1 MIEAWHQRDPD
12 LDVAPLA
19 VAGRI
24 LRCAAHLERAIE
36 TALRPLGLSFGDFDV
51 INTLRRRGD
60 PAGTHPKLLATS
72 ALITSGAMTSRLDR
86 LERAGLL
93 VRRPDASDRRAVLV
107 QLTSE
112 GEALAE
118 RAVAAVLDAD
128 RRFLEPLD
136 ERERSA
142 VAASLKLM
150 LVHAEPL
157 DGTS

>member
-1 MIEAWHQRDPD
+1 MIEAWHHREPD

-19 VAGRI
+19 VVGRL

-36 TALRPLGLSFGDFDV
+36 AALGPLGLSYGDFDV

-60 PAGTHPKLLATS
+60 PAGTNPKLLAAS

-93 VRRPDASDRRAVLV
+93 VRRPDPSDRRAVLV
-107 QLTSE
+107 QLTDE
-112 GEALAE
+112 GEALAK
-118 RAVAAVLDAD
+118 RAVDAVLEAD

-136 ERERSA
+136 ADQRST
-142 VAASLKLM
+142 VAANLKRIL
-150 LVHAEPL
+150 LHVEPP
-157 DGTS
+157 